1 MASETGYDKTKEATP
16 KTSDESGEEREK
28 AQHGKVASNATEVL
42 PGCIDVMSPYFLHAF
57 DAPGH
62 IYVIEIL
69 RDGNYGEWVNDMRD
83 ALFAKNKM
91 GFVDGSLS
99 TPTPDSPYLQQLMRC
114 NAMVKGW
121 LKSAMDRD
129 MRNSIRYANTAR
141 DIWVD
146 LEERFGKGS
155 APRAFEIRRAVV
167 LLRQEKASISSYYT
181 KLKSLWDEMMA
192 ISPLPKCVCSGCTC
206 NISKQMADM
215 KEKEQLYD
223 FLMGLDEEFTAVK
236 SHILCSKPTP
246 SLGRAYHMVSED
258 EQQRQVSATHKPMA
272 EATAFQTQKV
282 FNEKDGRGRRR
293 DKPTCGHCQKIGH
306 TEDQCYEIIGYPA
319 HWRKGLRDKRGGQYI
334 DQKATPKV
342 AHVDADVNPLRS
354 LTQAQMARLVQ
365 FLNTDEEK
373 FKHGGASATPS
384 VNMAGK
390 IDKRNTWVIDSGATD
405 HIVCDSNLLN
415 RVELES
421 GDFPVTVPN
430 GDRVAV
436 KSIGSTKL
444 PNGLQINH
452 VLNIPDFKCNLI
464 SVGKLTKDYNCTL
477 TFFSDFCILQDL
489 PSRKLIGVGRMCNG
503 LYDLEPTLREGVAM
517 SVNKEDPDVWHRR
530 LGHAS
535 IAKIKKI
542 QLDYLVA
549 SENNLHCDSCMRAKQ
564 SRLPFPVSSI
574 KTKSCFDLIHCDI
587 WGGYKT
593 ASFSGAHY
601 FLTIVDDF
609 SRGVWVYLM
618 KHKSEVSHHLVSF
631 CNMISTQFG
640 KVVKQIRADN
650 GMEFRSNYMLDYYK
664 ECGIILQRLPS
675 KAIKDKTPY
684 EILMGRKPDYS
695 HLRVFGCLTYVHN
708 RKGDKFDER
717 GKPCIFVGY
726 PNGQKGYRVYNP
738 NDGTFSTTRDLSFI
752 ENIFPLKGSVHDLE
766 SRAERPHSRLE
777 PMNDEHYDIQRIVQA
792 QEANNGS
799 TEHNQLEVENDCTTP
814 IETSELVDIH
824 ATENHEPVEPPVPT
838 HNVQQQ
844 HRSQRT
850 RSMPKYLENYET
862 TLPPSLGPT
871 PSTHP
876 SASSTV
882 W

>member
-1 MASETGYDKTKEATP
+1 MASEPGYDKAKEVTP

-28 AQHGKVASNATEVL
+28 AQHSKVASNATEVL
-42 PGCIDVMSPYFLHAF
+42 PGCIDVMSPYFLHAS

-62 IYVIEIL
+62 IYVTEIL

-99 TPTPDSPYLQQLMRC
+99 TPTPDSPYLQQWMRC

-236 SHILCSKPTP
+236 SQILCSKPMS
-246 SLGRAYHMVSED
+246 SLGRAYHMVSKD
-258 EQQRQVSATHKPMA
+258 EQQRQVSATHKPMV

-293 DKPTCGHCQKIGH
+293 DKPT
-306 TEDQCYEIIGYPA
+306 Y
-319 HWRKGLRDKRGGQYI
+319 
-334 DQKATPKV
+334 
-342 AHVDADVNPLRS
+342 
-354 LTQAQMARLVQ
+354 
-365 FLNTDEEK
+365 EEK

-384 VNMAGK
+384 VNMASK

-421 GDFPVTVPN
+421 GDFPVTIPN
-430 GDRVAV
+430 GDRVA
-436 KSIGSTKL
+436 
-444 PNGLQINH
+444 
-452 VLNIPDFKCNLI
+452 
-464 SVGKLTKDYNCTL
+464 
-477 TFFSDFCILQDL
+477 
-489 PSRKLIGVGRMCNG
+489 
-503 LYDLEPTLREGVAM
+503 
-517 SVNKEDPDVWHRR
+517 
-530 LGHAS
+530 
-535 IAKIKKI
+535 
-542 QLDYLVA
+542 
-549 SENNLHCDSCMRAKQ
+549 
-564 SRLPFPVSSI
+564 
-574 KTKSCFDLIHCDI
+574 
-587 WGGYKT
+587 
-593 ASFSGAHY
+593 
-601 FLTIVDDF
+601 
-609 SRGVWVYLM
+609 
-618 KHKSEVSHHLVSF
+618 
-631 CNMISTQFG
+631 
-640 KVVKQIRADN
+640 
-650 GMEFRSNYMLDYYK
+650 
-664 ECGIILQRLPS
+664 
-675 KAIKDKTPY
+675 
-684 EILMGRKPDYS
+684 
-695 HLRVFGCLTYVHN
+695 
-708 RKGDKFDER
+708 
-717 GKPCIFVGY
+717 
-726 PNGQKGYRVYNP
+726 
-738 NDGTFSTTRDLSFI
+738 
-752 ENIFPLKGSVHDLE
+752 
-766 SRAERPHSRLE
+766 
-777 PMNDEHYDIQRIVQA
+777 A

-871 PSTHP
+871 PSTHL
-876 SASSTV
+876 SASSTRRRSALAV
-882 W
+882 AESTAWAIFKYNQFCSRRFGVQRQRFWSAATISGSDLRSKFSGQRALVPFLNLLCC